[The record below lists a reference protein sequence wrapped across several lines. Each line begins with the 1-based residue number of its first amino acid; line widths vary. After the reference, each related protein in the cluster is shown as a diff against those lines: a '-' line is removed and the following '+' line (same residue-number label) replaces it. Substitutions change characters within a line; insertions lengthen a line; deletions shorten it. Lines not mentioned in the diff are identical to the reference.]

1 MKMKKIMLAALMT
14 VAAMSVNAG
23 GLLTNTNQSIKFLRN
38 PARDAVIDIDGVY
51 SNPAGVAFLNEG
63 FHLGVNWQVALQT
76 REVITTNPNYLLG
89 VNNTSASKEYKGKAV
104 VPFLPSV
111 QAAYN
116 KGNWSYQFN
125 FAVHGGGGRCEF
137 ADGLGSFENAVANIA
152 SSLSTQTAGIQQGF
166 GNLATKMAASGVP
179 GIQNVDAITGYNF
192 DQYMEGKQYYFGF
205 TLGAA
210 YKVNKN
216 LSLYGGLRFLYGTA
230 TYKAK
235 LENIKVKAG
244 NQMYGLKDYFGN
256 VTDVIMNNASIL
268 QATGVQIQDGIGQ
281 TVQYLMSQGM
291 TQEQAMAS
299 APVQQLLAKGQEVAN
314 AGQQVAGVAASLSDK
329 AELLDQYADGVNLQS
344 DQSAFGVAPIIGLD
358 YKTDKFNFAVKYE
371 FKVCM
376 QMKNTSTVDKVS
388 AIDAVN
394 KFKDG
399 TKVHEDSPSM
409 LSVGAQWNVL
419 PQARL
424 NLGYHH
430 FFDKNSKKY
439 NDEQKLLD
447 GDTNEYLGGVEYD
460 VNKKLTASAGLQI
473 TRYGLSDKFM
483 NDMSF
488 VVNSWSYGV
497 GVCYHITDKV
507 AVDVAYFKT
516 KYSHYNRT
524 TPADPTAQPAATP
537 EVKDEFWRTNRVFGA
552 GVTIDF

>member
-1 MKMKKIMLAALMT
+1 MKKIMIAAMMT
-14 VAAMSVNAG
+14 VAAMNVNAG

-38 PARDAVIDIDGVY
+38 PARDAAIDIDGVY
-51 SNPAGVAFLNEG
+51 SNPAGVAFMPEG
-63 FHLGVNWQVALQT
+63 FHFGFNWQLAAQT
-76 REVITTNPNYLLG
+76 REVITTNENYKLG
-89 VNNTSASKEYKGKAV
+89 VNNTSDSKLYKGKAF

-152 SSLSTQTAGIQQGF
+152 KSLSDQTKSF
-166 GNLATKMAASGVP
+166 SG
-179 GIQNVDAITGYNF
+179 GYNSLMQMQIPGVMGVDPVSGYSF

-235 LENIKVKAG
+235 LENIKVRNGEKLS
-244 NQMYGLKDYFGN
+244 GLTEYFNGIMPA
-256 VTDVIMNNASIL
+256 VMNNTPIVNAVIESKVNDVMN
-268 QATGVQIQDGIGQ
+268 ATGLDHDNA
-281 TVQYLMSQGM
+281 YK
-291 TQEQAMAS
+291 MA
-299 APVQQLLAKGQEVAN
+299 LNDDTFKGLVAL
-314 AGQQVAGVAASLSDK
+314 AGVPAGLADK

-358 YKTDKFNFAVKYE
+358 YKTDKFNFAIKYE

-409 LSVGAQWNVL
+409 LAVGAQWNVL

-537 EVKDEFWRTNRVFGA
+537 EVKDDFWRSNRVFGA
-552 GVTIDF
+552 GVTINL

>member
-1 MKMKKIMLAALMT
+1 MKKIMLAALMIASA
-14 VAAMSVNAG
+14 VSVNAG

-51 SNPAGVAFLNEG
+51 SNPAGVVFMPEG
-63 FHLGVNWQVALQT
+63 FHLGFNWQMAVQT
-76 REVITTNPNYLLG
+76 REVITTNPNYKLG
-89 VNNTSASKEYKGKAV
+89 VNNTSTSKEYKGKAF

-152 SSLSTQTAGIQQGF
+152 NSLSGLTGQINGGFNFLGQQLG
-166 GNLATKMAASGVP
+166 AVGVQ
-179 GIQNVDAITGYNF
+179 GIQNISPVTGYSF

-210 YKVNKN
+210 YKVNNN

-235 LENIKVKAG
+235 LENIKVRNAAG
-244 NQMYGLKDYFGN
+244 NLQGLNEYFGN
-256 VTDVIMNNASIL
+256 VAGVVGNNGAVISNKISETVGAIMQGYGVSEQQAVQMAMTDPSF
-268 QATGVQIQDGIGQ
+268 
-281 TVQYLMSQGM
+281 
-291 TQEQAMAS
+291 S
-299 APVQQLLAKGQEVAN
+299 ALVS
-314 AGQQVAGVAASLSDK
+314 AGQQVQGIADGLTEKAG
-329 AELLDQYADGVNLQS
+329 LLEQYADGVNLQS

-358 YKTDKFNFAVKYE
+358 YKTDKFNFAIKYE

-399 TKVHEDSPSM
+399 TSVHEDSPSM

-447 GDTNEYLGGVEYD
+447 GDTNEFLGGVEYD

-488 VVNSWSYGV
+488 VVNSWSYGL
-497 GVCYHITDKV
+497 GVCYKVSDKV

-516 KYSHYNRT
+516 KYSHYERT
-524 TPADPTAQPAATP
+524 TPANPEAVPAATP
-537 EVKDEFWRTNRVFGA
+537 ETKDDFWRTNRVFGA
-552 GVTIDF
+552 GVTINF